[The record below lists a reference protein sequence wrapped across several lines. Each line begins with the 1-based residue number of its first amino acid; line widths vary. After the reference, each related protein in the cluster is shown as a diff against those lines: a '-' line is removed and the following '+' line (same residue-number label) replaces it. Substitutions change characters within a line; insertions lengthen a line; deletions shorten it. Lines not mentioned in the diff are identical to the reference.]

1 MHRRVIQSVT
11 SISQNITRLS
21 GIFPNKKALEK
32 IHGSLHCECGN
43 RLLASSLQV
52 KHNSC
57 FFALTCVPPRGCGAL
72 RCTHDARWLV
82 GVLLCL
88 PQCWVDEW
96 VTIKML
102 VTNCSAQ
109 VFYWQEDVCS
119 VEHQSVQQYLTLAM
133 DCSTHIW
140 YRSVSYFQHFF
151 FNAQ

>member
-21 GIFPNKKALEK
+21 GIFPNKKSPGKDSWQFTLQMWQSTA
-32 IHGSLHCECGN
+32 GWFTTGQAQ
-43 RLLASSLQV
+43 LLFLC
-52 KHNSC
+52 SC
-57 FFALTCVPPRGCGAL
+57 VCAPSGCGAL
-72 RCTHDARWLV
+72 RCTHDACWLV